1 MSSVQLEPGAD
12 APQETSS
19 DSEKSRRLD
28 QLVRRLHSQNRI
40 ALAILGTV
48 TTLVTLLFISILVY
62 LVVRGFTNLFSPTF
76 YGTSDAG
83 VGPEIFNTFYILIL
97 SEIFLFPVSLA
108 AALYLVDY
116 AKPGPLVTAIHF
128 AAETLAGIPSI
139 VLGVV
144 GFALFGSA
152 LHMGFS
158 RISGALTLLCL
169 NLPLML
175 RLFEDALTN
184 VPRDLREGGLALG
197 ATKWQMLR
205 TVVLPSAMPGL
216 VTGLILSAGKVIGE
230 AAALIYTMGTFN
242 PSNVFSPSPLIP
254 SDTLT
259 IHLWFIQ
266 TAGAGSSSLT
276 ASQANGVAAGSA
288 TLLVIILLVLNLAA
302 RYIGGWIQRRF
313 TSA

>member
-1 MSSVQLEPGAD
+1 MSSVQLQPGAD
-12 APQETSS
+12 APQEVGSQ
-19 DSEKSRRLD
+19 DGKARRLD
-28 QLVRRLHSQNRI
+28 RLVRRLHSQNRI
-40 ALAILGTV
+40 ALGILTTV
-48 TTLVTLLFISILVY
+48 TALVTLLFIAIIVY
-62 LVVRGFTNLFSPTF
+62 LVARGFTYLFNPTF

-97 SEIFLFPVSLA
+97 SELFLFPVSLA

-128 AAETLAGIPSI
+128 AAETLAGMPSI

-144 GFALFGSA
+144 GFAI
-152 LHMGFS
+152 FS
-158 RISGALTLLCL
+158 TSFHLGISRLSGALTLLCL

-175 RLFEDALTN
+175 RLFEDALAN

-242 PSNVFSPSPLIP
+242 PPNVFTGSPLVS

-266 TAGAGSSSLT
+266 TQGAGSSSLT
-276 ASQANGVAAGSA
+276 ASQATGVAAGSA
-288 TLLVIILLVLNLAA
+288 TLLVIILLALNLGA
-302 RYIGGWIQRRF
+302 RYVGGLIQRRF